1 MSTEC
6 DWRERGNRALCSLMV
21 AMLCCSSCLAAQEK
35 ENSVQAYAEGIR
47 QSTVAGQIAAMEHYL
62 SVAEN
67 GILKQDAL
75 EVLIWDYTRTGSAEH
90 VRQRAQ
96 ELLRLDPGNPVA
108 FAALGATALAPVKH
122 KHQPPDKATKEEIG
136 TINGVLQRLEKLR
149 KPEGMQDGDFAAL
162 RRHVEA
168 QLEGALGM
176 IYVAHEQYQE
186 AKTPLQ
192 QAAASDPNNAQY
204 AYGLGLAL
212 LLAKDDDPGHAYFYL
227 ARAAG
232 LAKGTPQGQQ
242 IDDFARK
249 SYHKAGGND
258 ADWNRFMIAAA
269 PPKQSA
275 SQTVAASAA
284 PAPLASA
291 SAAANAN
298 TAPPASPAATAP
310 AQAPSPSAT
319 PQVPSQVAALTPGDV
334 ERTPVRPTPTPRPPV
349 INSPNPPVT
358 LGILIE
364 TALLT
369 KENRPMIVA
378 ELREV
383 VRHLRPGDEACI
395 LVFSNQLD
403 FEQDLTPNEEL
414 LTEAME
420 SLQPRSGSALLD
432 GVGFAAAH
440 LKRIGKNPNRV
451 LLVISD
457 GRSGKA
463 NQQSPPIGEQ
473 ISGVRVDV
481 IGVNVQEESGRAML
495 EALANTSGGKATF
508 VRGPEQF
515 RTAAAQM
522 TYAMGI
528 SVQ

>member
-1 MSTEC
+1 M
-6 DWRERGNRALCSLMV
+6 
-21 AMLCCSSCLAAQEK
+21 
-35 ENSVQAYAEGIR
+35 
-47 QSTVAGQIAAMEHYL
+47 AGQIAALEHYL
-62 SVAEN
+62 SIAEN

-75 EVLIWDYTRTGSAEH
+75 EVLIWDYTRTGSVEH

-96 ELLRLDPGNPVA
+96 DLLRLDPGNPVA
-108 FAALGATALAPVKH
+108 VAALGAPAVAPVKR
-122 KHQPPDKATKEEIG
+122 KHEPPDKAAKQELG
-136 TINGVLQRLEKLR
+136 AINAALQRLEKLR
-149 KPEGMQDGDFAAL
+149 KPEGMVEGDFAAL

-176 IYVAHEQYQE
+176 VYVAHEQYQQ

-192 QAAASDPNNAQY
+192 QAAANDPNNAQY
-204 AYGLGLAL
+204 AYGLGLSL
-212 LLAKDDDPGHAYFYL
+212 LLAKDDDPGRAYFYL

-232 LAKGTPQGQQ
+232 LAHGTPQGQQ
-242 IDDFARK
+242 IADFARK
-249 SYHKAGGND
+249 SYLKDGGKD

-269 PPKQSA
+269 PPKQQPAPSA
-275 SQTVAASAA
+275 IANQPPPPTGLGAGSIAAA
-284 PAPLASA
+284 PAKPS
-291 SAAANAN
+291 
-298 TAPPASPAATAP
+298 TVVTVTPGPT
-310 AQAPSPSAT
+310 PSPS
-319 PQVPSQVAALTPGDV
+319 PQPSQVAVLTPPDV
-334 ERTPVRPTPTPRPPV
+334 ERTPVRPAPTPRPPV
-349 INSPNPPVT
+349 ISSPNPPLT

-420 SLQPRSGSALLD
+420 KLQPKSGTALAD
-432 GVGFAAAH
+432 GVGFAAGH
-440 LKRIGKNPNRV
+440 LKRIGKNPTRV

-457 GRSGKA
+457 GRSAKS
-463 NQQSPPIGEQ
+463 NPESPALSAQ
-473 ISGVRVDV
+473 IQGVRVDV
-481 IGVNVQEESGRAML
+481 IGLNVQDESGQAML
-495 EALANTSGGKATF
+495 QGLASFSGGKAIF
-508 VRGPEQF
+508 VEGPQQF

-528 SVQ
+528 SAQ